1 MTKAAEEG
9 RTLDVEEEEHYDNT
23 AAEIRQ
29 VDAHLKRLREL
40 EAGKAA
46 TAQPVKQAGNGNV
59 AAVASAP
66 VIRVEQKLDKGIGF
80 ARFAKSLAAAKGVR
94 SEALEVAR
102 RQYPDDSRLH
112 HVLKSAVGAGT
123 TTDPQWAGSLSEYQE
138 YAQDFID
145 YLRPQTIIGRFGQ
158 GGIPALRQVPF
169 NIRVHAQVS
178 GGAAGWVGE
187 GKAKPLTKFDFES
200 ITFSHAK
207 VSAIAVLTEELIR
220 FSSPAADALVR
231 NALAEAVVARLDT
244 DFVDPKKAAVA
255 DVSPASITHDVKGTA
270 STGNPDADAE
280 AAFGQFVAANLQP
293 TGAVWLMSSTNALA
307 LSMRKNALGQ
317 KEYPDM
323 TLLGGSFQGLPV
335 IVSQYV
341 GDQLVLV
348 NAPDIYLADDGEVF
362 YRITPDRNCGI
373 TEAVTVPAR
382 EVIHDRFNCF
392 FHPLIGLPPVYAAG
406 LAATQGHHIQENS
419 TSFFRNGGRPSGV
432 IEIPGSI
439 TEENAKKLKSNWDSG
454 YTGENAGK
462 TAILSN
468 GAKYNPTTFSPVDAQ
483 TVEQLKM
490 TAEIVC
496 SVFRVPAY
504 KIGVGQPPSSDNVEA
519 LEQQYYS
526 QCLQTLIESIEL
538 LLDEALETGENEST
552 EFDVTTLLRMDSER
566 RMKTLGDAVKNTLLT
581 PNEAR
586 KRENLPPLAGGDAL
600 YLQQQNYSLEALS
613 RRDAREDPFSSAGKT
628 VSSQLPDGASDGNKA
643 ISETEHD
650 AVKAM
655 FRGDTEKMT
664 ERELSIIRAL
674 GEEFSTVLADL
685 QRTFEG
691 KMASQAQAFEEK
703 LTSLSAV
710 LQKHVTVDEVR
721 PVLQAMVDDAVG
733 AIPVPRDGRDYDPD
747 VLQQAVNDAVANI
760 PQPADGKSLTPD
772 DVRPMLEQMVKE
784 AVSHIPVPRDG
795 RDYDPEVLQKAV
807 NDAVANIPQPA
818 DGKSLTPDDVRP
830 MLEQMV
836 KEAVS
841 HIPVP
846 RDGRD
851 YDPDVL
857 QKAVLDAVSALPAPQ
872 DGRDATALEILP
884 AIDDQKSFPR
894 GTYATHQGGLW
905 RAYEKT
911 HGMRGWECLVDG
923 VADIDVSMTGER
935 LFSVV
940 VRQSSGQRTEKTF
953 SLPVMLYRGVFRA
966 GETYH
971 PGDTV
976 TWGGSLWH
984 CNSMTEDKPGEAHS
998 SAWTLAAKRGRDAG
1012 GGK

>member
-1 MTKAAEEG
+1 
-9 RTLDVEEEEHYDNT
+9 
-23 AAEIRQ
+23 
-29 VDAHLKRLREL
+29 
-40 EAGKAA
+40 
-46 TAQPVKQAGNGNV
+46 
-59 AAVASAP
+59 
-66 VIRVEQKLDKGIGF
+66 
-80 ARFAKSLAAAKGVR
+80 
-94 SEALEVAR
+94 
-102 RQYPDDSRLH
+102 
-112 HVLKSAVGAGT
+112 
-123 TTDPQWAGSLSEYQE
+123 
-138 YAQDFID
+138 
-145 YLRPQTIIGRFGQ
+145 
-158 GGIPALRQVPF
+158 
-169 NIRVHAQVS
+169 
-178 GGAAGWVGE
+178 
-187 GKAKPLTKFDFES
+187 
-200 ITFSHAK
+200 
-207 VSAIAVLTEELIR
+207 
-220 FSSPAADALVR
+220 
-231 NALAEAVVARLDT
+231 
-244 DFVDPKKAAVA
+244 
-255 DVSPASITHDVKGTA
+255 
-270 STGNPDADAE
+270 
-280 AAFGQFVAANLQP
+280 
-293 TGAVWLMSSTNALA
+293 
-307 LSMRKNALGQ
+307 
-317 KEYPDM
+317 
-323 TLLGGSFQGLPV
+323 
-335 IVSQYV
+335 
-341 GDQLVLV
+341 
-348 NAPDIYLADDGEVF
+348 
-362 YRITPDRNCGI
+362 
-373 TEAVTVPAR
+373 
-382 EVIHDRFNCF
+382 
-392 FHPLIGLPPVYAAG
+392 
-406 LAATQGHHIQENS
+406 
-419 TSFFRNGGRPSGV
+419 
-432 IEIPGSI
+432 
-439 TEENAKKLKSNWDSG
+439 
-454 YTGENAGK
+454 
-462 TAILSN
+462 
-468 GAKYNPTTFSPVDAQ
+468 
-483 TVEQLKM
+483 LKM

-613 RRDAREDPFSSAGKT
+613 RRDAREDPFASAGKT

-747 VLQQAVNDAVANI
+747 VLQQAVNDAVANIPQPADGKSLTPDDVRPMLEQMVKEAVSHIPVPRDGRDYDPEVLQKAVNDAVANI

-1012 GGK
+1012 G

>member
-1 MTKAAEEG
+1 
-9 RTLDVEEEEHYDNT
+9 
-23 AAEIRQ
+23 
-29 VDAHLKRLREL
+29 
-40 EAGKAA
+40 
-46 TAQPVKQAGNGNV
+46 
-59 AAVASAP
+59 
-66 VIRVEQKLDKGIGF
+66 
-80 ARFAKSLAAAKGVR
+80 
-94 SEALEVAR
+94 
-102 RQYPDDSRLH
+102 
-112 HVLKSAVGAGT
+112 
-123 TTDPQWAGSLSEYQE
+123 
-138 YAQDFID
+138 
-145 YLRPQTIIGRFGQ
+145 
-158 GGIPALRQVPF
+158 
-169 NIRVHAQVS
+169 
-178 GGAAGWVGE
+178 
-187 GKAKPLTKFDFES
+187 
-200 ITFSHAK
+200 
-207 VSAIAVLTEELIR
+207 
-220 FSSPAADALVR
+220 
-231 NALAEAVVARLDT
+231 
-244 DFVDPKKAAVA
+244 
-255 DVSPASITHDVKGTA
+255 
-270 STGNPDADAE
+270 
-280 AAFGQFVAANLQP
+280 
-293 TGAVWLMSSTNALA
+293 
-307 LSMRKNALGQ
+307 
-317 KEYPDM
+317 
-323 TLLGGSFQGLPV
+323 
-335 IVSQYV
+335 
-341 GDQLVLV
+341 
-348 NAPDIYLADDGEVF
+348 
-362 YRITPDRNCGI
+362 
-373 TEAVTVPAR
+373 
-382 EVIHDRFNCF
+382 
-392 FHPLIGLPPVYAAG
+392 
-406 LAATQGHHIQENS
+406 
-419 TSFFRNGGRPSGV
+419 
-432 IEIPGSI
+432 
-439 TEENAKKLKSNWDSG
+439 EENAKKLKSNWDSG

-613 RRDAREDPFSSAGKT
+613 RRDAREDPFASAGKT

-685 QRTFEG
+685 QRTFEE
-691 KMASQAQAFEEK
+691 KIAAQAQTFEEK
-703 LTSLSAV
+703 LASQSVV

-1012 GGK
+1012 G

>member
-1 MTKAAEEG
+1 
-9 RTLDVEEEEHYDNT
+9 
-23 AAEIRQ
+23 
-29 VDAHLKRLREL
+29 
-40 EAGKAA
+40 
-46 TAQPVKQAGNGNV
+46 
-59 AAVASAP
+59 
-66 VIRVEQKLDKGIGF
+66 
-80 ARFAKSLAAAKGVR
+80 
-94 SEALEVAR
+94 
-102 RQYPDDSRLH
+102 
-112 HVLKSAVGAGT
+112 
-123 TTDPQWAGSLSEYQE
+123 
-138 YAQDFID
+138 
-145 YLRPQTIIGRFGQ
+145 
-158 GGIPALRQVPF
+158 
-169 NIRVHAQVS
+169 
-178 GGAAGWVGE
+178 
-187 GKAKPLTKFDFES
+187 
-200 ITFSHAK
+200 
-207 VSAIAVLTEELIR
+207 
-220 FSSPAADALVR
+220 
-231 NALAEAVVARLDT
+231 
-244 DFVDPKKAAVA
+244 
-255 DVSPASITHDVKGTA
+255 
-270 STGNPDADAE
+270 
-280 AAFGQFVAANLQP
+280 
-293 TGAVWLMSSTNALA
+293 
-307 LSMRKNALGQ
+307 
-317 KEYPDM
+317 
-323 TLLGGSFQGLPV
+323 
-335 IVSQYV
+335 
-341 GDQLVLV
+341 
-348 NAPDIYLADDGEVF
+348 
-362 YRITPDRNCGI
+362 
-373 TEAVTVPAR
+373 
-382 EVIHDRFNCF
+382 
-392 FHPLIGLPPVYAAG
+392 
-406 LAATQGHHIQENS
+406 
-419 TSFFRNGGRPSGV
+419 
-432 IEIPGSI
+432 
-439 TEENAKKLKSNWDSG
+439 
-454 YTGENAGK
+454 GENAGK

-613 RRDAREDPFSSAGKT
+613 RRDAREDPFASAGKT
-628 VSSQLPDGASDGNKA
+628 VSAQLPDGASDGNKA

-795 RDYDPEVLQKAV
+795 RDYDPEVLKQAVNDAVANIPQPADGKSLTPDDVRPMLEQMVKEAVSHIPVPRDGRDYDPDVLQKAV

-841 HIPVP
+841 HIHVP

-1012 GGK
+1012 G

>member
-1 MTKAAEEG
+1 
-9 RTLDVEEEEHYDNT
+9 
-23 AAEIRQ
+23 
-29 VDAHLKRLREL
+29 
-40 EAGKAA
+40 
-46 TAQPVKQAGNGNV
+46 
-59 AAVASAP
+59 
-66 VIRVEQKLDKGIGF
+66 
-80 ARFAKSLAAAKGVR
+80 
-94 SEALEVAR
+94 
-102 RQYPDDSRLH
+102 
-112 HVLKSAVGAGT
+112 
-123 TTDPQWAGSLSEYQE
+123 
-138 YAQDFID
+138 
-145 YLRPQTIIGRFGQ
+145 
-158 GGIPALRQVPF
+158 
-169 NIRVHAQVS
+169 
-178 GGAAGWVGE
+178 
-187 GKAKPLTKFDFES
+187 
-200 ITFSHAK
+200 
-207 VSAIAVLTEELIR
+207 
-220 FSSPAADALVR
+220 
-231 NALAEAVVARLDT
+231 
-244 DFVDPKKAAVA
+244 
-255 DVSPASITHDVKGTA
+255 
-270 STGNPDADAE
+270 
-280 AAFGQFVAANLQP
+280 
-293 TGAVWLMSSTNALA
+293 
-307 LSMRKNALGQ
+307 
-317 KEYPDM
+317 
-323 TLLGGSFQGLPV
+323 
-335 IVSQYV
+335 
-341 GDQLVLV
+341 
-348 NAPDIYLADDGEVF
+348 
-362 YRITPDRNCGI
+362 
-373 TEAVTVPAR
+373 
-382 EVIHDRFNCF
+382 
-392 FHPLIGLPPVYAAG
+392 
-406 LAATQGHHIQENS
+406 
-419 TSFFRNGGRPSGV
+419 
-432 IEIPGSI
+432 IPGSI

-468 GAKYNPTTFSPVDAQ
+468 GAKYSPTTFSPVDAQ

-566 RMKTLGDAVKNTLLT
+566 RMKTLGESVKNTLLT

-613 RRDAREDPFSSAGKT
+613 RRDAREDPFASTGKT
-628 VSSQLPDGASDGNKA
+628 ASAQPPDGASDGNKA

-655 FRGDTEKMT
+655 FRGDSEKMN

-674 GEEFSTVLADL
+674 GEEFSAVLADL

-691 KMASQAQAFEEK
+691 KIAAQAQTFEEK
-703 LTSLSAV
+703 LASLSVV
-710 LQKHVTVDEVR
+710 LQKCVT
-721 PVLQAMVDDAVG
+721 G
-733 AIPVPRDGRDYDPD
+733 
-747 VLQQAVNDAVANI
+747 
-760 PQPADGKSLTPD
+760 D

-818 DGKSLTPDDVRP
+818 DGKSLTPDDVRPMLEQMVKEAVSHIPVPRDGRDYDPDVLQKAVNDAVANIPVPANGKSITPDDVRPMLEQMVKEAVSHIPVPRDGRDYDPEVLQKAVNDAVANIPQPADGKSITPDDVHP

-984 CNSMTEDKPGEAHS
+984 CNSMTGDKPGEAHS

>member
-1 MTKAAEEG
+1 M
-9 RTLDVEEEEHYDNT
+9 
-23 AAEIRQ
+23 
-29 VDAHLKRLREL
+29 
-40 EAGKAA
+40 
-46 TAQPVKQAGNGNV
+46 
-59 AAVASAP
+59 
-66 VIRVEQKLDKGIGF
+66 
-80 ARFAKSLAAAKGVR
+80 
-94 SEALEVAR
+94 
-102 RQYPDDSRLH
+102 
-112 HVLKSAVGAGT
+112 
-123 TTDPQWAGSLSEYQE
+123 
-138 YAQDFID
+138 
-145 YLRPQTIIGRFGQ
+145 
-158 GGIPALRQVPF
+158 
-169 NIRVHAQVS
+169 
-178 GGAAGWVGE
+178 
-187 GKAKPLTKFDFES
+187 
-200 ITFSHAK
+200 
-207 VSAIAVLTEELIR
+207 
-220 FSSPAADALVR
+220 
-231 NALAEAVVARLDT
+231 
-244 DFVDPKKAAVA
+244 
-255 DVSPASITHDVKGTA
+255 
-270 STGNPDADAE
+270 
-280 AAFGQFVAANLQP
+280 
-293 TGAVWLMSSTNALA
+293 
-307 LSMRKNALGQ
+307 
-317 KEYPDM
+317 
-323 TLLGGSFQGLPV
+323 
-335 IVSQYV
+335 
-341 GDQLVLV
+341 
-348 NAPDIYLADDGEVF
+348 
-362 YRITPDRNCGI
+362 
-373 TEAVTVPAR
+373 
-382 EVIHDRFNCF
+382 
-392 FHPLIGLPPVYAAG
+392 
-406 LAATQGHHIQENS
+406 
-419 TSFFRNGGRPSGV
+419 

-613 RRDAREDPFSSAGKT
+613 RRDAREDPFASAGKT

-795 RDYDPEVLQKAV
+795 RDYDPDVLQKAV

-841 HIPVP
+841 HIHVP

>member
-1 MTKAAEEG
+1 MWNLLRRTRKNQKSGRDVREAGWTSLFQAVAEPFSGAWQQGVKADPEAVLSFHAVFACISLISQDIAKM
-9 RTLDVEEEEHYDNT
+9 RLRLMQT
-23 AAEIRQ
+23 
-29 VDAHLKRLREL
+29 DAHGIRRETRRGDIARLCRRPNAQQNRIQFFELWLNAKLRHGNTVVLKIRNARGQIKELRIL
-40 EAGKAA
+40 DW
-46 TAQPVKQAGNGNV
+46 
-59 AAVASAP
+59 S
-66 VIRVEQKLDKGIGF
+66 RVE
-80 ARFAKSLAAAKGVR
+80 
-94 SEALEVAR
+94 
-102 RQYPDDSRLH
+102 
-112 HVLKSAVGAGT
+112 
-123 TTDPQWAGSLSEYQE
+123 
-138 YAQDFID
+138 
-145 YLRPQTIIGRFGQ
+145 
-158 GGIPALRQVPF
+158 
-169 NIRVHAQVS
+169 
-178 GGAAGWVGE
+178 
-187 GKAKPLTKFDFES
+187 PL
-200 ITFSHAK
+200 
-207 VSAIAVLTEELIR
+207 V
-220 FSSPAADALVR
+220 
-231 NALAEAVVARLDT
+231 
-244 DFVDPKKAAVA
+244 
-255 DVSPASITHDVKGTA
+255 
-270 STGNPDADAE
+270 
-280 AAFGQFVAANLQP
+280 
-293 TGAVWLMSSTNALA
+293 
-307 LSMRKNALGQ
+307 
-317 KEYPDM
+317 
-323 TLLGGSFQGLPV
+323 
-335 IVSQYV
+335 
-341 GDQLVLV
+341 
-348 NAPDIYLADDGEVF
+348 ADDGEVF

-613 RRDAREDPFSSAGKT
+613 RRDAREDPFASAGKT

-747 VLQQAVNDAVANI
+747 VLQQA
-760 PQPADGKSLTPD
+760 DGKSLTPD

-841 HIPVP
+841 HIPVPRDGRDYDPDVLQKAVNDAVANIPQPADGKSLTPDDVRPMLEQMVKEAVSHIHVP

>member
-1 MTKAAEEG
+1 
-9 RTLDVEEEEHYDNT
+9 
-23 AAEIRQ
+23 
-29 VDAHLKRLREL
+29 
-40 EAGKAA
+40 
-46 TAQPVKQAGNGNV
+46 
-59 AAVASAP
+59 
-66 VIRVEQKLDKGIGF
+66 
-80 ARFAKSLAAAKGVR
+80 
-94 SEALEVAR
+94 
-102 RQYPDDSRLH
+102 
-112 HVLKSAVGAGT
+112 
-123 TTDPQWAGSLSEYQE
+123 
-138 YAQDFID
+138 
-145 YLRPQTIIGRFGQ
+145 
-158 GGIPALRQVPF
+158 
-169 NIRVHAQVS
+169 
-178 GGAAGWVGE
+178 
-187 GKAKPLTKFDFES
+187 
-200 ITFSHAK
+200 
-207 VSAIAVLTEELIR
+207 
-220 FSSPAADALVR
+220 
-231 NALAEAVVARLDT
+231 
-244 DFVDPKKAAVA
+244 
-255 DVSPASITHDVKGTA
+255 
-270 STGNPDADAE
+270 
-280 AAFGQFVAANLQP
+280 
-293 TGAVWLMSSTNALA
+293 
-307 LSMRKNALGQ
+307 
-317 KEYPDM
+317 
-323 TLLGGSFQGLPV
+323 
-335 IVSQYV
+335 
-341 GDQLVLV
+341 
-348 NAPDIYLADDGEVF
+348 
-362 YRITPDRNCGI
+362 
-373 TEAVTVPAR
+373 
-382 EVIHDRFNCF
+382 
-392 FHPLIGLPPVYAAG
+392 
-406 LAATQGHHIQENS
+406 
-419 TSFFRNGGRPSGV
+419 
-432 IEIPGSI
+432 
-439 TEENAKKLKSNWDSG
+439 EENAKKLKSNWDSG

-613 RRDAREDPFSSAGKT
+613 RRDAREDPFASAGKT

-685 QRTFEG
+685 QRTFEE
-691 KMASQAQAFEEK
+691 KIAAQAQTFEEK
-703 LTSLSAV
+703 LASQSVV

-747 VLQQAVNDAVANI
+747 VLQQAVNDAVANIPQPADGKSLTPDDVRPMLEQMVKEAVSHIPVPRDGRDYDPEVLQKAVNDAVANI

-966 GETYH
+966 
-971 PGDTV
+971 
-976 TWGGSLWH
+976 
-984 CNSMTEDKPGEAHS
+984 
-998 SAWTLAAKRGRDAG
+998 
-1012 GGK
+1012 

>member
-1 MTKAAEEG
+1 
-9 RTLDVEEEEHYDNT
+9 
-23 AAEIRQ
+23 
-29 VDAHLKRLREL
+29 
-40 EAGKAA
+40 
-46 TAQPVKQAGNGNV
+46 
-59 AAVASAP
+59 
-66 VIRVEQKLDKGIGF
+66 
-80 ARFAKSLAAAKGVR
+80 
-94 SEALEVAR
+94 
-102 RQYPDDSRLH
+102 
-112 HVLKSAVGAGT
+112 
-123 TTDPQWAGSLSEYQE
+123 
-138 YAQDFID
+138 
-145 YLRPQTIIGRFGQ
+145 
-158 GGIPALRQVPF
+158 
-169 NIRVHAQVS
+169 
-178 GGAAGWVGE
+178 
-187 GKAKPLTKFDFES
+187 
-200 ITFSHAK
+200 
-207 VSAIAVLTEELIR
+207 
-220 FSSPAADALVR
+220 
-231 NALAEAVVARLDT
+231 
-244 DFVDPKKAAVA
+244 
-255 DVSPASITHDVKGTA
+255 
-270 STGNPDADAE
+270 
-280 AAFGQFVAANLQP
+280 
-293 TGAVWLMSSTNALA
+293 
-307 LSMRKNALGQ
+307 
-317 KEYPDM
+317 
-323 TLLGGSFQGLPV
+323 
-335 IVSQYV
+335 
-341 GDQLVLV
+341 
-348 NAPDIYLADDGEVF
+348 
-362 YRITPDRNCGI
+362 
-373 TEAVTVPAR
+373 
-382 EVIHDRFNCF
+382 
-392 FHPLIGLPPVYAAG
+392 
-406 LAATQGHHIQENS
+406 
-419 TSFFRNGGRPSGV
+419 
-432 IEIPGSI
+432 
-439 TEENAKKLKSNWDSG
+439 
-454 YTGENAGK
+454 
-462 TAILSN
+462 
-468 GAKYNPTTFSPVDAQ
+468 
-483 TVEQLKM
+483 
-490 TAEIVC
+490 
-496 SVFRVPAY
+496 FRVPAY

-613 RRDAREDPFSSAGKT
+613 RRDAREDPFASAGKT

-795 RDYDPEVLQKAV
+795 RDYDPEVLKQAVNDAVANIPVPADGKSITPDDVRPMLEQMVKEAVSHIPVPRDGRDYDPEVLQKAV
-807 NDAVANIPQPA
+807 NDAVANIPVPA
-818 DGKSLTPDDVRP
+818 DGKSITPDDVRP

-857 QKAVLDAVSALPAPQ
+857 QKAVLEAVNALPAPQ
-872 DGRDATALEILP
+872 DGRDATALEVLP

-894 GTYATHQGGLW
+894 GTYATHLGGFW

-940 VRQSSGQRTEKTF
+940 IRHSSGQRTEKTF

-984 CNSMTEDKPGEAHS
+984 CNSMTGDKPGEAHS
-998 SAWTLAAKRGRDAG
+998 SGWTLAAKRGRDAG

>member
-1 MTKAAEEG
+1 
-9 RTLDVEEEEHYDNT
+9 
-23 AAEIRQ
+23 
-29 VDAHLKRLREL
+29 
-40 EAGKAA
+40 
-46 TAQPVKQAGNGNV
+46 
-59 AAVASAP
+59 
-66 VIRVEQKLDKGIGF
+66 
-80 ARFAKSLAAAKGVR
+80 
-94 SEALEVAR
+94 
-102 RQYPDDSRLH
+102 
-112 HVLKSAVGAGT
+112 
-123 TTDPQWAGSLSEYQE
+123 
-138 YAQDFID
+138 
-145 YLRPQTIIGRFGQ
+145 
-158 GGIPALRQVPF
+158 
-169 NIRVHAQVS
+169 
-178 GGAAGWVGE
+178 
-187 GKAKPLTKFDFES
+187 
-200 ITFSHAK
+200 
-207 VSAIAVLTEELIR
+207 
-220 FSSPAADALVR
+220 
-231 NALAEAVVARLDT
+231 
-244 DFVDPKKAAVA
+244 
-255 DVSPASITHDVKGTA
+255 
-270 STGNPDADAE
+270 
-280 AAFGQFVAANLQP
+280 
-293 TGAVWLMSSTNALA
+293 
-307 LSMRKNALGQ
+307 
-317 KEYPDM
+317 
-323 TLLGGSFQGLPV
+323 
-335 IVSQYV
+335 
-341 GDQLVLV
+341 
-348 NAPDIYLADDGEVF
+348 
-362 YRITPDRNCGI
+362 
-373 TEAVTVPAR
+373 
-382 EVIHDRFNCF
+382 
-392 FHPLIGLPPVYAAG
+392 
-406 LAATQGHHIQENS
+406 
-419 TSFFRNGGRPSGV
+419 
-432 IEIPGSI
+432 
-439 TEENAKKLKSNWDSG
+439 
-454 YTGENAGK
+454 
-462 TAILSN
+462 
-468 GAKYNPTTFSPVDAQ
+468 
-483 TVEQLKM
+483 
-490 TAEIVC
+490 
-496 SVFRVPAY
+496 
-504 KIGVGQPPSSDNVEA
+504 VEA

-613 RRDAREDPFSSAGKT
+613 RRDAREDPFASTGKT
-628 VSSQLPDGASDGNKA
+628 ALAQPPDGASDGNKA

-655 FRGDTEKMT
+655 FRGDTAKMT

-674 GEEFSTVLADL
+674 GEEFSAVLADL

-691 KMASQAQAFEEK
+691 KIAAQAQTFEEK
-703 LTSLSAV
+703 LASLSVV
-710 LQKHVTVDEVR
+710 LQKCVTGDDVR
-721 PVLQAMVDDAVG
+721 PMLEKMVKEAVSHIPVPRDGRDYDPEVLQKAVNDAVANIPQPADG
-733 AIPVPRDGRDYDPD
+733 KSLTPDDVRPMLEQMVKEAVSHIPVPRDGRDYDPD
-747 VLQQAVNDAVANI
+747 VLQKAVNDAVANI

-818 DGKSLTPDDVRP
+818 DGKSITPDDVRP

-836 KEAVS
+836 TEAVS

-984 CNSMTEDKPGEAHS
+984 CNSMTGDKPGEAHS
-998 SAWTLAAKRGRDAG
+998 SGWTLAAKRGRDAG

>member
-1 MTKAAEEG
+1 
-9 RTLDVEEEEHYDNT
+9 
-23 AAEIRQ
+23 
-29 VDAHLKRLREL
+29 
-40 EAGKAA
+40 
-46 TAQPVKQAGNGNV
+46 
-59 AAVASAP
+59 
-66 VIRVEQKLDKGIGF
+66 
-80 ARFAKSLAAAKGVR
+80 
-94 SEALEVAR
+94 
-102 RQYPDDSRLH
+102 
-112 HVLKSAVGAGT
+112 
-123 TTDPQWAGSLSEYQE
+123 
-138 YAQDFID
+138 
-145 YLRPQTIIGRFGQ
+145 
-158 GGIPALRQVPF
+158 
-169 NIRVHAQVS
+169 
-178 GGAAGWVGE
+178 
-187 GKAKPLTKFDFES
+187 
-200 ITFSHAK
+200 
-207 VSAIAVLTEELIR
+207 
-220 FSSPAADALVR
+220 
-231 NALAEAVVARLDT
+231 
-244 DFVDPKKAAVA
+244 
-255 DVSPASITHDVKGTA
+255 
-270 STGNPDADAE
+270 
-280 AAFGQFVAANLQP
+280 
-293 TGAVWLMSSTNALA
+293 
-307 LSMRKNALGQ
+307 
-317 KEYPDM
+317 
-323 TLLGGSFQGLPV
+323 
-335 IVSQYV
+335 
-341 GDQLVLV
+341 
-348 NAPDIYLADDGEVF
+348 
-362 YRITPDRNCGI
+362 
-373 TEAVTVPAR
+373 
-382 EVIHDRFNCF
+382 
-392 FHPLIGLPPVYAAG
+392 GLPPVYAAG

-760 PQPADGKSLTPD
+760 PVPADGKSITPD
-772 DVRPMLEQMVKE
+772 DVRPMLEQMVAE
-784 AVSHIPVPRDG
+784 AVGHIPAPRDG
-795 RDYDPEVLQKAV
+795 RDYDPEVLKQAV
-807 NDAVANIPQPA
+807 NDAVGRIPVPA
-818 DGKSLTPDDVRP
+818 DGKSITPDDVRP

-857 QKAVLDAVSALPAPQ
+857 RKAVLEAVNALPAPQ
-872 DGRDATALEILP
+872 DGRDATALEVLP

-894 GTYATHQGGLW
+894 GTYATHLGGLW

-940 VRQSSGQRTEKTF
+940 IRQSSGQCTEKTF

-984 CNSMTEDKPGEAHS
+984 CNSMTADKPGDAHAS
-998 SAWTLAAKRGRDAG
+998 GWTLAAKRGRDAG

>member
-1 MTKAAEEG
+1 
-9 RTLDVEEEEHYDNT
+9 
-23 AAEIRQ
+23 
-29 VDAHLKRLREL
+29 
-40 EAGKAA
+40 
-46 TAQPVKQAGNGNV
+46 
-59 AAVASAP
+59 
-66 VIRVEQKLDKGIGF
+66 
-80 ARFAKSLAAAKGVR
+80 
-94 SEALEVAR
+94 
-102 RQYPDDSRLH
+102 
-112 HVLKSAVGAGT
+112 
-123 TTDPQWAGSLSEYQE
+123 
-138 YAQDFID
+138 
-145 YLRPQTIIGRFGQ
+145 
-158 GGIPALRQVPF
+158 
-169 NIRVHAQVS
+169 
-178 GGAAGWVGE
+178 
-187 GKAKPLTKFDFES
+187 
-200 ITFSHAK
+200 
-207 VSAIAVLTEELIR
+207 
-220 FSSPAADALVR
+220 
-231 NALAEAVVARLDT
+231 
-244 DFVDPKKAAVA
+244 
-255 DVSPASITHDVKGTA
+255 
-270 STGNPDADAE
+270 
-280 AAFGQFVAANLQP
+280 
-293 TGAVWLMSSTNALA
+293 
-307 LSMRKNALGQ
+307 
-317 KEYPDM
+317 
-323 TLLGGSFQGLPV
+323 
-335 IVSQYV
+335 
-341 GDQLVLV
+341 
-348 NAPDIYLADDGEVF
+348 
-362 YRITPDRNCGI
+362 
-373 TEAVTVPAR
+373 
-382 EVIHDRFNCF
+382 
-392 FHPLIGLPPVYAAG
+392 
-406 LAATQGHHIQENS
+406 
-419 TSFFRNGGRPSGV
+419 
-432 IEIPGSI
+432 
-439 TEENAKKLKSNWDSG
+439 
-454 YTGENAGK
+454 
-462 TAILSN
+462 
-468 GAKYNPTTFSPVDAQ
+468 
-483 TVEQLKM
+483 M

-504 KIGVGQPPSSDNVEA
+504 KIGVGHPPSSDNVEA

-613 RRDAREDPFSSAGKT
+613 RRDAREDPFASAGKT

-747 VLQQAVNDAVANI
+747 VLQQAVNDAVANIPQPADGKSLTPDDVRPMLEQMVKEAVSHIPVPRDGRDYDPEVLQKAVNDAVANI

-1012 GGK
+1012 G

>member
-1 MTKAAEEG
+1 
-9 RTLDVEEEEHYDNT
+9 
-23 AAEIRQ
+23 
-29 VDAHLKRLREL
+29 
-40 EAGKAA
+40 
-46 TAQPVKQAGNGNV
+46 
-59 AAVASAP
+59 
-66 VIRVEQKLDKGIGF
+66 
-80 ARFAKSLAAAKGVR
+80 
-94 SEALEVAR
+94 
-102 RQYPDDSRLH
+102 
-112 HVLKSAVGAGT
+112 
-123 TTDPQWAGSLSEYQE
+123 
-138 YAQDFID
+138 
-145 YLRPQTIIGRFGQ
+145 
-158 GGIPALRQVPF
+158 
-169 NIRVHAQVS
+169 
-178 GGAAGWVGE
+178 
-187 GKAKPLTKFDFES
+187 
-200 ITFSHAK
+200 
-207 VSAIAVLTEELIR
+207 
-220 FSSPAADALVR
+220 
-231 NALAEAVVARLDT
+231 
-244 DFVDPKKAAVA
+244 
-255 DVSPASITHDVKGTA
+255 
-270 STGNPDADAE
+270 
-280 AAFGQFVAANLQP
+280 
-293 TGAVWLMSSTNALA
+293 
-307 LSMRKNALGQ
+307 
-317 KEYPDM
+317 
-323 TLLGGSFQGLPV
+323 
-335 IVSQYV
+335 
-341 GDQLVLV
+341 
-348 NAPDIYLADDGEVF
+348 
-362 YRITPDRNCGI
+362 RITPDRNCGI

-392 FHPLIGLPPVYAAG
+392 FHPLVGLPPVYAAG
-406 LAATQGHHIQENS
+406 LAATQGHHIQANS

-613 RRDAREDPFSSAGKT
+613 RRDAREDPFASAGKT

-691 KMASQAQAFEEK
+691 KMAAQAQAFEEK

-795 RDYDPEVLQKAV
+795 RDYDPDVLQKAV

-841 HIPVP
+841 HIHVP

-940 VRQSSGQRTEKTF
+940 VR
-953 SLPVMLYRGVFRA
+953 
-966 GETYH
+966 
-971 PGDTV
+971 
-976 TWGGSLWH
+976 
-984 CNSMTEDKPGEAHS
+984 
-998 SAWTLAAKRGRDAG
+998 
-1012 GGK
+1012 

>member
-1 MTKAAEEG
+1 
-9 RTLDVEEEEHYDNT
+9 
-23 AAEIRQ
+23 
-29 VDAHLKRLREL
+29 
-40 EAGKAA
+40 
-46 TAQPVKQAGNGNV
+46 
-59 AAVASAP
+59 
-66 VIRVEQKLDKGIGF
+66 
-80 ARFAKSLAAAKGVR
+80 
-94 SEALEVAR
+94 
-102 RQYPDDSRLH
+102 
-112 HVLKSAVGAGT
+112 
-123 TTDPQWAGSLSEYQE
+123 
-138 YAQDFID
+138 
-145 YLRPQTIIGRFGQ
+145 
-158 GGIPALRQVPF
+158 
-169 NIRVHAQVS
+169 
-178 GGAAGWVGE
+178 
-187 GKAKPLTKFDFES
+187 
-200 ITFSHAK
+200 
-207 VSAIAVLTEELIR
+207 
-220 FSSPAADALVR
+220 
-231 NALAEAVVARLDT
+231 
-244 DFVDPKKAAVA
+244 
-255 DVSPASITHDVKGTA
+255 
-270 STGNPDADAE
+270 
-280 AAFGQFVAANLQP
+280 
-293 TGAVWLMSSTNALA
+293 
-307 LSMRKNALGQ
+307 
-317 KEYPDM
+317 
-323 TLLGGSFQGLPV
+323 
-335 IVSQYV
+335 
-341 GDQLVLV
+341 
-348 NAPDIYLADDGEVF
+348 
-362 YRITPDRNCGI
+362 
-373 TEAVTVPAR
+373 
-382 EVIHDRFNCF
+382 
-392 FHPLIGLPPVYAAG
+392 
-406 LAATQGHHIQENS
+406 IQENS

-613 RRDAREDPFSSAGKT
+613 RRDAREDPFASTGKT
-628 VSSQLPDGASDGNKA
+628 ALAQPPDGASDGNKA

-655 FRGDTEKMT
+655 FRGDTAKMT

-674 GEEFSTVLADL
+674 GEEFSAVLADL

-691 KMASQAQAFEEK
+691 KIAAQAQTFEEK
-703 LTSLSAV
+703 LASLSVV
-710 LQKHVTVDEVR
+710 LQKCVTGDDVR
-721 PVLQAMVDDAVG
+721 PMLEQMVKEAVSH
-733 AIPVPRDGRDYDPD
+733 IPVPRDGRDYDPE
-747 VLQQAVNDAVANI
+747 VLQKAVNDAVANI

-836 KEAVS
+836 KEAVSHIPVPRDGRDYDPDVLQKAVNDAVANIPQPADGKSITPDDVRPMLEQMVTEAVS

-940 VRQSSGQRTEKTF
+940 VRQSSGQRTAKTF

-984 CNSMTEDKPGEAHS
+984 CNSMTGDKPGEAHS

>member
-1 MTKAAEEG
+1 
-9 RTLDVEEEEHYDNT
+9 
-23 AAEIRQ
+23 
-29 VDAHLKRLREL
+29 
-40 EAGKAA
+40 
-46 TAQPVKQAGNGNV
+46 
-59 AAVASAP
+59 
-66 VIRVEQKLDKGIGF
+66 
-80 ARFAKSLAAAKGVR
+80 
-94 SEALEVAR
+94 
-102 RQYPDDSRLH
+102 
-112 HVLKSAVGAGT
+112 
-123 TTDPQWAGSLSEYQE
+123 
-138 YAQDFID
+138 
-145 YLRPQTIIGRFGQ
+145 
-158 GGIPALRQVPF
+158 
-169 NIRVHAQVS
+169 
-178 GGAAGWVGE
+178 
-187 GKAKPLTKFDFES
+187 
-200 ITFSHAK
+200 
-207 VSAIAVLTEELIR
+207 
-220 FSSPAADALVR
+220 
-231 NALAEAVVARLDT
+231 
-244 DFVDPKKAAVA
+244 
-255 DVSPASITHDVKGTA
+255 
-270 STGNPDADAE
+270 
-280 AAFGQFVAANLQP
+280 
-293 TGAVWLMSSTNALA
+293 
-307 LSMRKNALGQ
+307 
-317 KEYPDM
+317 
-323 TLLGGSFQGLPV
+323 
-335 IVSQYV
+335 
-341 GDQLVLV
+341 
-348 NAPDIYLADDGEVF
+348 
-362 YRITPDRNCGI
+362 
-373 TEAVTVPAR
+373 
-382 EVIHDRFNCF
+382 
-392 FHPLIGLPPVYAAG
+392 
-406 LAATQGHHIQENS
+406 
-419 TSFFRNGGRPSGV
+419 
-432 IEIPGSI
+432 
-439 TEENAKKLKSNWDSG
+439 
-454 YTGENAGK
+454 
-462 TAILSN
+462 
-468 GAKYNPTTFSPVDAQ
+468 
-483 TVEQLKM
+483 
-490 TAEIVC
+490 
-496 SVFRVPAY
+496 
-504 KIGVGQPPSSDNVEA
+504 GQPPSSDNVEA

-613 RRDAREDPFSSAGKT
+613 RRDAREDPFASAGKT

-747 VLQQAVNDAVANI
+747 VLQQAVNDAVANIPQPADGKSLTPDDVRPMLEQMVKEAVSHIPVPRDGRDYDPEVLQKAVNDAVANI

-1012 GGK
+1012 G

>member
-1 MTKAAEEG
+1 
-9 RTLDVEEEEHYDNT
+9 
-23 AAEIRQ
+23 
-29 VDAHLKRLREL
+29 
-40 EAGKAA
+40 
-46 TAQPVKQAGNGNV
+46 
-59 AAVASAP
+59 
-66 VIRVEQKLDKGIGF
+66 
-80 ARFAKSLAAAKGVR
+80 
-94 SEALEVAR
+94 
-102 RQYPDDSRLH
+102 
-112 HVLKSAVGAGT
+112 
-123 TTDPQWAGSLSEYQE
+123 
-138 YAQDFID
+138 
-145 YLRPQTIIGRFGQ
+145 
-158 GGIPALRQVPF
+158 
-169 NIRVHAQVS
+169 
-178 GGAAGWVGE
+178 
-187 GKAKPLTKFDFES
+187 
-200 ITFSHAK
+200 
-207 VSAIAVLTEELIR
+207 
-220 FSSPAADALVR
+220 
-231 NALAEAVVARLDT
+231 
-244 DFVDPKKAAVA
+244 
-255 DVSPASITHDVKGTA
+255 
-270 STGNPDADAE
+270 
-280 AAFGQFVAANLQP
+280 
-293 TGAVWLMSSTNALA
+293 
-307 LSMRKNALGQ
+307 
-317 KEYPDM
+317 
-323 TLLGGSFQGLPV
+323 
-335 IVSQYV
+335 
-341 GDQLVLV
+341 
-348 NAPDIYLADDGEVF
+348 
-362 YRITPDRNCGI
+362 
-373 TEAVTVPAR
+373 
-382 EVIHDRFNCF
+382 
-392 FHPLIGLPPVYAAG
+392 
-406 LAATQGHHIQENS
+406 
-419 TSFFRNGGRPSGV
+419 
-432 IEIPGSI
+432 
-439 TEENAKKLKSNWDSG
+439 LKSNWDSG

-613 RRDAREDPFSSAGKT
+613 RRDAREDPFASAGKT

-685 QRTFEG
+685 QRTFEE
-691 KMASQAQAFEEK
+691 KIAAQAQTFEEK
-703 LTSLSAV
+703 LASQSVV
-710 LQKHVTVDEVR
+710 LQKCVT
-721 PVLQAMVDDAVG
+721 G
-733 AIPVPRDGRDYDPD
+733 
-747 VLQQAVNDAVANI
+747 
-760 PQPADGKSLTPD
+760 D

-795 RDYDPEVLQKAV
+795 RDYDPDVLQKAV
-807 NDAVANIPQPA
+807 NDAVANIPVPA
-818 DGKSLTPDDVRP
+818 DGKSITPDDVRP

-857 QKAVLDAVSALPAPQ
+857 QKAVNDAVAKIPVPADGKSITPDDVHPMLEQMVKEAVSHIPVPRDGRDYDPDVLQKAVNDAVAKIPVPADGKSITPDDVHPMLEQMVKEAVSHIPVPRDGRDYDPDVLQKAVLEAVSALPAPQ

-894 GTYATHQGGLW
+894 GSYATHQGGLW

-911 HGMRGWECLVDG
+911 YGMRGWECLVDG

-935 LFSVV
+935 SFSVV

-953 SLPVMLYRGVFRA
+953 SLPVMLYRGVFRI

-976 TWGGSLWH
+976 TWGARCG
-984 CNSMTEDKPGEAHS
+984 TA
-998 SAWTLAAKRGRDAG
+998 TV
-1012 GGK
+1012 

>member
-1 MTKAAEEG
+1 
-9 RTLDVEEEEHYDNT
+9 
-23 AAEIRQ
+23 
-29 VDAHLKRLREL
+29 
-40 EAGKAA
+40 
-46 TAQPVKQAGNGNV
+46 
-59 AAVASAP
+59 
-66 VIRVEQKLDKGIGF
+66 
-80 ARFAKSLAAAKGVR
+80 
-94 SEALEVAR
+94 
-102 RQYPDDSRLH
+102 
-112 HVLKSAVGAGT
+112 
-123 TTDPQWAGSLSEYQE
+123 
-138 YAQDFID
+138 
-145 YLRPQTIIGRFGQ
+145 
-158 GGIPALRQVPF
+158 
-169 NIRVHAQVS
+169 
-178 GGAAGWVGE
+178 
-187 GKAKPLTKFDFES
+187 
-200 ITFSHAK
+200 
-207 VSAIAVLTEELIR
+207 
-220 FSSPAADALVR
+220 
-231 NALAEAVVARLDT
+231 
-244 DFVDPKKAAVA
+244 
-255 DVSPASITHDVKGTA
+255 
-270 STGNPDADAE
+270 
-280 AAFGQFVAANLQP
+280 
-293 TGAVWLMSSTNALA
+293 
-307 LSMRKNALGQ
+307 
-317 KEYPDM
+317 
-323 TLLGGSFQGLPV
+323 
-335 IVSQYV
+335 
-341 GDQLVLV
+341 
-348 NAPDIYLADDGEVF
+348 
-362 YRITPDRNCGI
+362 
-373 TEAVTVPAR
+373 
-382 EVIHDRFNCF
+382 
-392 FHPLIGLPPVYAAG
+392 
-406 LAATQGHHIQENS
+406 
-419 TSFFRNGGRPSGV
+419 
-432 IEIPGSI
+432 
-439 TEENAKKLKSNWDSG
+439 
-454 YTGENAGK
+454 
-462 TAILSN
+462 
-468 GAKYNPTTFSPVDAQ
+468 Q

-613 RRDAREDPFSSAGKT
+613 RRDAREDPFASTGKT
-628 VSSQLPDGASDGNKA
+628 ALAQPPDGASDGNKA

-655 FRGDTEKMT
+655 FRGDTAKMT

-674 GEEFSTVLADL
+674 GEEFSAVLADL

-691 KMASQAQAFEEK
+691 KIAAQAQTFEEK
-703 LTSLSAV
+703 LASLSVV
-710 LQKHVTVDEVR
+710 LQKCVTGDDVR
-721 PVLQAMVDDAVG
+721 PMLEQMVKEAVSH
-733 AIPVPRDGRDYDPD
+733 IPVPRDGRDYDPD
-747 VLQQAVNDAVANI
+747 VLQKAVNDAVGKIPVPANGKSITPDSVRPMIEQMVKEAVSHIPVPRDGRDYDPDVLQKAVNDAVANI

-818 DGKSLTPDDVRP
+818 DGKSLTPDDVCPMLEQMVKEAVSHIPVPRDGRDYDPEVLQKAVNDAVANIPQPADGKSITPDDVRP

-984 CNSMTEDKPGEAHS
+984 CNSMTGDKPGEAHS
-998 SAWTLAAKRGRDAG
+998 SGWALAAKRGRDAG